1 MSPIAVVD
9 THALL
14 WYALGRERK
23 LGRRARKLLTRAD
36 EGQAAIYI
44 PATVLVEVME
54 AAQRG
59 VVALTGGAAAWVNDL
74 TASGGFRVAPLTTE
88 VVLTSATLYS
98 IPERG
103 DRLIAATAVEMDLP
117 LITRDPEI
125 AAAACVRQVW

>member
-9 THALL
+9 SHALI
-14 WYALGRERK
+14 WYAMGRGRK
-23 LGRRARKLLTRAD
+23 LGRRARKLLARAD

-44 PATVLVEVME
+44 PAIALVEVLE
-54 AAQRG
+54 AAHRG
-59 VVALTGGAAAWVNDL
+59 TVDLTGGPEAWVRGL
-74 TASGGFRVAPLTTE
+74 TASGGFRVAALTAE
-88 VVLTSATLYS
+88 IVLRSATLYS

-117 LITRDPEI
+117 LITWDPEI